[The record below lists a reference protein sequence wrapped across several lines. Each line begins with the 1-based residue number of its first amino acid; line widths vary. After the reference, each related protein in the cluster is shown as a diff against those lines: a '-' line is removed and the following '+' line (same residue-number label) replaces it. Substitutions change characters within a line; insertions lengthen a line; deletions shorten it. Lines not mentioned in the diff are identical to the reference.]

1 MSKEKKEV
9 IVYST
14 PVCSYCVMAK
24 EYFKNNKIEF
34 KEIDV
39 ASDPKAAEEMIKKSG
54 KMGVP
59 QIEIDG
65 KIIVGFD
72 KEEID
77 KALNIQK

>member
-1 MSKEKKEV
+1 MTKKEV

-24 EYFKNNKIEF
+24 EYFKDNKIEF

-39 ASDPKAAEEMIKKSG
+39 SGDPKAAEEMIKKSG

-77 KALNIQK
+77 KALGL